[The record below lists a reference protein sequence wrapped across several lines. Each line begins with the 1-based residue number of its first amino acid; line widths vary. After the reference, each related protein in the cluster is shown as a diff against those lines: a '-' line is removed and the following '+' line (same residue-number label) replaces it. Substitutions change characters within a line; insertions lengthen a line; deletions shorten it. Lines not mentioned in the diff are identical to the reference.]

1 MGLERRSLAA
11 AGRNPGMR
19 AKDARQ
25 RGETEPTP
33 PLSISVSGSLLCR
46 ADCGCPQ
53 RRQARGLPLQ
63 ASPMTILTLPL

>member
-25 RGETEPTP
+25 SRETEPTP
-33 PLSISVSGSLLCR
+33 PPLYLYLWFLALSC
-46 ADCGCPQ
+46 
-53 RRQARGLPLQ
+53 
-63 ASPMTILTLPL
+63 